1 MQAIVELFR
10 AKGFA
15 AVSLDDLSDATGL
28 SRPSLYRSFGDK
40 LSMYMAAMDA
50 FGEQV
55 EQAALPALLRDG
67 DLETALSKFYN
78 EMLASYFRDDSIAAG
93 CLVYGTAPGCA
104 DLPAVK
110 TRLFASIEQLDE
122 AMRGRIA
129 RSYPEATKVTIAL
142 AAQIASNTLMAFSAR
157 AKSGASKDELSEM
170 GARTARAICTLLDGS
185 KI

>member
-78 EMLASYFRDDSIAAG
+78 EMLAIYFRDDSIAAG

-129 RSYPEATKVTIAL
+129 RSYPEATKDTIAL